1 MTSTEPAGV
10 RIAVDGPA
18 GSGKSSTARLVARR
32 LGFAYV
38 DSGALYRAATL
49 IGLRTGAAGAGAV
62 DGAALA
68 CAFGSARVEET
79 QDGSEPGDG
88 AGVRVQLDGEDV
100 TAALR
105 TAEVSAAVS
114 AVAAE
119 PEVRKVV
126 TERLRE
132 LAARAPTVMD
142 GRDIGTVVAPGAPLK
157 IWLDASVDE
166 RARRRSGAE
175 GRAVDPGALARRDEL
190 DRTRTH
196 APLAPAPDAVTLL
209 ADDLTLD
216 EQVARILDLWRS
228 RGRAA
233 ALTQDQAPP

>member
-1 MTSTEPAGV
+1 MSTDEPAGV

-18 GSGKSSTARLVARR
+18 GSGKSSTARRVAEA

-49 IGLRTGAAGAGAV
+49 LGLRAGAV
-62 DGAALA
+62 RPQGVDGLA
-68 CAFGSARVEET
+68 VARVFESVRVEE
-79 QDGSEPGDG
+79 DALPD
-88 AGVRVQLDGEDV
+88 VRVRLDGEDV

-105 TAEVSAAVS
+105 SSDVAGRVG

-119 PEVRKVV
+119 PEVRRVV
-126 TERLRE
+126 TERLRA

-157 IWLDASVDE
+157 IWLDASVEE

-175 GRAVDPGALARRDEL
+175 GRAVKPDALTRRDEL
-190 DRTRTH
+190 DRGRPH
-196 APLAPAPDAVTLL
+196 APLAPAPDAVVLL
-209 ADDLTLD
+209 SDELTL
-216 EQVARILDLWRS
+216 ESQVARILELWR
-228 RGRAA
+228 RVA
-233 ALTQDQAPP
+233 ALTQDEAPL